1 MSKITYSN
9 ALIRA
14 DWKHFRSWLRMFF
27 WLGPIVAVAVFLTGA
42 SERSSSVVEIG
53 LRAVQRFDFVDSIE
67 RKGVVEP
74 MSSTEVR
81 SGCYWSTNILS
92 IVPEGTWVKEGD
104 IVCVLD
110 SSDVEEYARARSL
123 TLLKYRSRLDAALR
137 DQALLESDN
146 ERRLSAAENKY
157 ETASYQLREYSNGTF
172 PQEVEE
178 LEQKLAV
185 MAESAESV
193 IDETRHVEKL
203 WSMGMVSQREM
214 DRQTSEL
221 LQSRESYRV
230 QESKLNLLTQFTHP
244 RSEVNLGHTAT
255 QALRDVNR
263 TRLKNSLIETRSR
276 ISVLSYQ
283 RTIRI
288 YERYMQRAQDSIAA
302 CTLRA
307 PCDGQLV
314 YGNSWYLMSRG
325 ITYITEGA
333 RVRRRQKIFEIPDPE
348 RLKVS
353 VPLDES
359 LVYQVSPGMPVT
371 ATLAGYEDEKIA
383 GEIVSIPR
391 YPRLRSSY
399 SPGVKDYWLEVE
411 LLPTDSQRELIKVK
425 ADVAVQIVINDIPDA
440 LQIPRLAVTG
450 VAGENWVYV
459 FDGKELVPRRVQLGA
474 ANEEM
479 VCVIDG
485 LFEGERLVTEM
496 TQQHKESLRATLSA
510 SLDQSIAD

>member
-1 MSKITYSN
+1 MSKNTHSN
-9 ALIRA
+9 ALFQV
-14 DWKHFRSWLRMFF
+14 DWKQRRSWLRACFCAI
-27 WLGPIVAVAVFLTGA
+27 PVIAAAVILTGA
-42 SERSSSVVEIG
+42 SERSSSVVEVG

-92 IVPEGTWVKEGD
+92 IVPEGTWVKKGD
-104 IVCVLD
+104 VVCVLD
-110 SSDVEEYARARSL
+110 SSDVEEYARVRGL

-157 ETASYQLREYSNGTF
+157 ENASYQLNEYSSGTF

-178 LEQKLAV
+178 LEQKLTV
-185 MAESAESV
+185 MAQSSESV
-193 IDETRHVEKL
+193 VDETRHIEKL
-203 WSMGMVSQREM
+203 WSMGMVSRQQM
-214 DRQTSEL
+214 DRQASEL
-221 LQSRESYRV
+221 FESRESYRT
-230 QESKLNLLTQFTHP
+230 QEAKLNLLTEFTHP
-244 RSEVNLGHTAT
+244 RTEVNLGHTAT

-263 TRLKNSLIETRSR
+263 TQLRNSLAETRSR
-276 ISVLSYQ
+276 ISILSYQ

-288 YERYMQRAQDSIAA
+288 YERYMKRAQDSIAA
-302 CTLRA
+302 CTLKA

-325 ITYITEGA
+325 ITHITEGA
-333 RVRRRQKIFEIPDPE
+333 RVRRQQKVFEIPDLD

-353 VPLDES
+353 VPLDEA
-359 LVYQVSPGMPVT
+359 LVYQVSHGMPVT
-371 ATLAGYEDEKIA
+371 VSLAGYEDEKIA
-383 GEIVSIPR
+383 GKIVSIPR
-391 YPRLRSSY
+391 YPRSRGKY

-411 LLPTDSQRELIKVK
+411 LLPTESQRELINVK
-425 ADVAVQIVINDIPDA
+425 ADVVVQIVIKDIPDS

-450 VAGENWVYV
+450 IAGENWVYV
-459 FDGKELVPRRVQLGA
+459 FDGKELVPRKVQLGA

-479 VCVIDG
+479 VCVVDG
-485 LFEGERLVTEM
+485 LFEGEPLVTEM

-510 SLDQSIAD
+510 SLDQTLSD